1 VKELLSGNEAI
12 ALGAYHGGVSVA
24 AAYPGTPSTEILETI
39 ARYADI
45 HAEWAP
51 NEKVAMEVA
60 LGASYAG
67 VRTICS
73 MKHVGLNVAA
83 DPFFGAAITGVVGGL
98 VVVSADDPG
107 MHSSQNE
114 QDNRHYAR
122 FAKVPLLEPSDSQE
136 AYEMAR
142 LAFTLSEQFDT
153 PVLLRT
159 TTRTS
164 HSKSVVEYD
173 EATVPERRE
182 AAFARQPEKFV
193 MIPAHARRRHPLVEE
208 RIARLGEYAE
218 SLPLNRIEMGDPSL
232 GIITS
237 GVAYQYARDVMSSA
251 SFLKLGMGYPLPAGT
266 IREFASRVKRLMVV
280 EELDPF
286 IEEIVRGLGIQVEG
300 KSFFPPVGELSAE
313 LVEDGFRKAGLL
325 PAGEEPPT
333 AATEPEAV
341 KAEPLPLRPPVLC
354 PGCPHTGAFFTLK
367 RLGFYRGTVDAGAT
381 SQGQPLGRVKRTGL
395 VVSGDIGCYTLAVL
409 PPLLALDTAT
419 CMGASI
425 GMAMGMERAG
435 VANKVVAVIGDS
447 TFLHSGITPL
457 LDVVYNG
464 GTITTLILDNSTTAM
479 TGHQENPGTGLSAQG
494 KPARAVDI
502 EKVVRGLGVED
513 VKVVNAFDLDAIS
526 SALKDS
532 VVRDEPS
539 VVIVRGDCAVKVRDR
554 GQPSVVDAE
563 ACNGCST
570 CLRLGCPAIARV
582 EGKAR
587 IDPTLC
593 VGSRC
598 GLCRQV
604 CPINAIKE
612 QSANG

>member
-1 VKELLSGNEAI
+1 MKQLLSGNEAI

-39 ARYADI
+39 ARYTEL

-98 VVVSADDPG
+98 VVVTADDPG

-122 FAKVPLLEPSDSQE
+122 FAKVPVLEPSDSQE
-136 AYEMAR
+136 AYEMTR
-142 LAFTLSEQFDT
+142 LAFVLSEQFDT

-173 EATVPERRE
+173 ETTMPERRG
-182 AAFARQPEKFV
+182 ASFVRQPEKFV

-208 RIARLGEYAE
+208 RIAKLEEYAE
-218 SLPLNRIEMGDPSL
+218 GFAYNRVEMADASL
-232 GIITS
+232 GIIS
-237 GVAYQYARDVMSSA
+237 AGVAYQYARDVMPNA
-251 SFLKLGMGYPLPAGT
+251 SFLKLGMSYPLPARM
-266 IREFASRVKRLMVV
+266 ILEFASRVRRLMVV

-286 IEEIVRGLGIQVEG
+286 IEETVRGLGVQVEG
-300 KSFFPPVGELSAE
+300 KQFFPAVGELS
-313 LVEDGFRKAGLL
+313 VERVEEGFSAAGAV
-325 PAGEEPPT
+325 PAGEEMVP
-333 AATEPEAV
+333 ASSEPGADKE
-341 KAEPLPLRPPVLC
+341 EPLPLRPPVLC
-354 PGCPHTGAFFTLK
+354 PGCPHTGTFFTLK

-381 SQGQPLGRVKRTGL
+381 SQGQLLGRVKRTGL

-409 PPLLALDTAT
+409 PPLLALDATT

-435 VANKVVAVIGDS
+435 LANKVVAVIGDS

-464 GTITTLILDNSTTAM
+464 GTITTIILDNSTTAM
-479 TGHQENPGTGLSAQG
+479 TGHQENPSTGFSAKG
-494 KPARAVDI
+494 KPAPAADL
-502 EKVVRGLGVED
+502 EKIVRGLGVED

-526 SALKDS
+526 SAVKDS
-532 VVRDEPS
+532 VDRDEPS
-539 VVIVRGDCAVKVRDR
+539 VVIVRGDCAVKVR
-554 GQPSVVDAE
+554 GVGALSVVDAE

-582 EGKAR
+582 EDKAR

-598 GLCRQV
+598 GLCRRV

-612 QSANG
+612 QVSNG